1 MAHEPA
7 AGVNVAPALPTHKT
21 CTKCGV
27 TKTTGEFYK
36 DARRGG
42 WRSQCK
48 SCHQSTAR
56 NWAMNNPDRAREAE
70 RRWKQENPDKAR
82 GYTQAYRDRDPERA
96 KAIFSRWL
104 RRYPEKN
111 AARIAKYRVAREQAC
126 PPWVDHAEIAKV
138 YAEAV
143 RLTQET
149 GIPHEVDHVIPL
161 QHRLV
166 CGLHVPWNLR
176 AIPATENQRKSNK
189 LLLQPHEVIE

>member
-1 MAHEPA
+1 
-7 AGVNVAPALPTHKT
+7 
-21 CTKCGV
+21 
-27 TKTTGEFYK
+27 
-36 DARRGG
+36 
-42 WRSQCK
+42 
-48 SCHQSTAR
+48 
-56 NWAMNNPDRAREAE
+56 MNNPDRAREAE

-143 RLTQET
+143 RLSQET